1 MQQVIS
7 GLDSCKNDHMVAF
20 EAEFSEE
27 FDSYLVSVQ
36 TADGRCQTQA
46 IKIDSRPR
54 NSKSNYGTELNQC
67 IFFIVAVYTVLS
79 VIYLIS

>member
-1 MQQVIS
+1 
-7 GLDSCKNDHMVAF
+7 MVAF
-20 EAEFSEE
+20 ESEFSEE

-54 NSKSNYGTELNQC
+54 NSKSNY
-67 IFFIVAVYTVLS
+67 
-79 VIYLIS
+79 